1 MSTSLFRRLQPYWPI
16 FLFSVFY
23 LQRLFLGQTSP
34 VTIACFAIFILYG
47 VYSMI
52 IKQSVTLDS
61 TLNRFWLVFALMLII
76 TIIVSPYYVYGVR
89 YEAIGRV
96 NTLNQGKYSI
106 AFALTYFSG
115 YLIGKKNK
123 VLQNDFFYLAILIFI
138 TSVVHYFL
146 AVFFEE
152 EATGEENR
160 GFTNNASYFIAT
172 SLPFFP
178 FIFKRSKAVALV
190 LFTIATSLIVLGSKR
205 GALVCTF
212 VAFAFSIYYY
222 VKRNPR
228 HVSLNTKIIIGF
240 VILLFVG
247 FIINRYYSNEYLMR
261 RMDKMEESGIG
272 NREIAYRVLFNHWLN
287 DDNPLTF
294 LFGNGTSQAVTI
306 WGNYAH
312 MDWLELLI
320 DNGLFGVIIY
330 ASIYFRSFKYVYDNE
345 FPFHVKWCLYLCLI
359 IWGLKSCFSMGYNN
373 FSTILMV
380 YFIGM
385 GIGNNMRDPEDEAL
399 NDPDDEYDEFADDE
413 YELEEFED

>member
-16 FLFSVFY
+16 FLFSLFY
-23 LQRLFLGQTSP
+23 LQRLFLGQVSP
-34 VTIACFAIFILYG
+34 VTIFCFGMFVLVGA
-47 VYSMI
+47 YSMI
-52 IKQSVTLDS
+52 VKQSVTLDT
-61 TLNRFWLVFALMLII
+61 TLNRFWFVFVVMLII

-106 AFALTYFSG
+106 AFGLTYFTG
-115 YLIGKKNK
+115 YYIGKKNK
-123 VLQNDFFYLAILIFI
+123 ILQNDFFYLAILIFI

-146 AVFFEE
+146 AILFREE
-152 EATGEENR
+152 STGEENQ

-172 SLPFFP
+172 ALPFIP
-178 FIFKRSKAVALV
+178 FIFKRSKLVAFAIFTVAVG
-190 LFTIATSLIVLGSKR
+190 LIVLGSKR
-205 GALVCTF
+205 GALLCTF
-212 VAFAFSIYYY
+212 ACFAFSIYYY
-222 VKRNPR
+222 VKHNPK
-228 HVSLNTKIIIGF
+228 SIGLNTKIAIFF
-240 VILLFVG
+240 VILIFVG
-247 FIINRYYSNEYLMR
+247 FIVNRYYSNDYLMQ
-261 RMDKMEESGIG
+261 RMEKTQESGFG
-272 NREIAYRVLFNHWLN
+272 TREIAYKILFNHWWN
-287 DDNPLTF
+287 DDNFLTF
-294 LFGNGTSQAVTI
+294 VFGNGTSQSVSV

-312 MDWLELLI
+312 NDWLELLI